1 MKLRKLLDKLSYC
14 LQTDQREQLKQY
26 KSLKDVLKKLKKK
39 RDVLREEL
47 SAVADSDE
55 RERIQRKLDVIT
67 VQRQKGLALLKELKK
82 PRH

>member
-1 MKLRKLLDKLSYC
+1 VKLRKLLDKLSYY
-14 LQTDQREQLKQY
+14 LQAHQLKQC

-55 RERIQRKLDVIT
+55 RQRIQRKLDVIA
-67 VQRQKGLALLKELKK
+67 VQRQKGLALLKELKE